1 MIDWS
6 RVNELKGEI
15 GEDGFAEVVELFLDE
30 VETAIAR
37 LSPDDPARKLE
48 TDMHF
53 LKGSAWNLGFVEFG
67 AVCHDAERRAVAA
80 TFRAADLERLKNCY
94 GESKA
99 VFLGGIGSDRGT
111 SAA

>member
-1 MIDWS
+1 MAPNLSQAVERESRMIDWS

-37 LSPDDPARKLE
+37 LSPDSPARKLE

-67 AVCHDAERRAVAA
+67 AVCLVGG
-80 TFRAADLERLKNCY
+80 FR
-94 GESKA
+94 
-99 VFLGGIGSDRGT
+99 
-111 SAA
+111 